1 MDPQFPITIVG
12 GGPAGAAAAIA
23 LARMGLPCRVLEAE
37 PAEKLKAGE
46 TLPASVRPILAQLG
60 MPDLLEAGGH
70 LPCYGNVAF
79 WGGPEPATHEF
90 LADVHGH
97 GWHLDRVGFE
107 RQLREAAMAA
117 GVDWR
122 VGVRVAGL
130 LAAEDGWELEVAHW
144 DGARGLLPAAF
155 VVDATGRSARIARW
169 CGARRISLDGL
180 TGYFAMVEGVARA
193 GITQHTFVEAVA
205 DGWWYA
211 AAVPGGRLAI
221 SFLSDADL
229 HAGALHEDFLTRK
242 FVETVHLKG
251 MLQGQLPK
259 DALQAYAVRPASTG
273 CLDRISGFGWL
284 AIGDAAFSY
293 DPLSSYGIASAL
305 GGGLYAALAIRDL
318 AAGDDAALEAY
329 AKVQGHAF
337 QTCVDMM
344 ASHYGQAVRWA
355 DAPFWA
361 RRLGLRVG

>member
-1 MDPQFPITIVG
+1 
-12 GGPAGAAAAIA
+12 
-23 LARMGLPCRVLEAE
+23 MGLPCRVLEAE
-37 PAEKLKAGE
+37 PAVKLKAGE
-46 TLPASVRPILAQLG
+46 TLPASIRPVLQQLG
-60 MPDLLEAGGH
+60 LPELLASGGH
-70 LPCYGNVAF
+70 LPCYGNVAY
-79 WGGPEPATHEF
+79 WGSPQPATHEF

-97 GWHLDRVGFE
+97 GWHLDRIGFE
-107 RQLREAAMAA
+107 RQLRAAAIAA

-122 VGVRVAGL
+122 VGVRVVGL
-130 LAAEDGWELEVAHW
+130 LAAEEGWELEVEEN
-144 DGARGLLPAAF
+144 DGGRGLLPAAF

-169 CGARRISLDGL
+169 CGAHRISLDGL
-180 TGYFAMVEGVARA
+180 TGYFAMVEGVARE
-193 GITQHTFVEAVA
+193 GITQHTYVEAVA

-211 AAVPGGRLAI
+211 AAVPGERLAI

-229 HAGALHEDFLTRK
+229 HAGALTADFLSGK
-242 FVETVHLKG
+242 FAETVHLKAL
-251 MLQGQLPK
+251 LQGLLPAG
-259 DALQAYAVRPASTG
+259 ALQGYSVRPASTG

-318 AAGDDAALEAY
+318 AAGDDAALDAY

-344 ASHYGQAVRWA
+344 AAHYRQEGRWGEGA
-355 DAPFWA
+355 FWA
-361 RRLGLRVG
+361 RRSG